1 MWKDNVHAI
10 IRIPFNCEEGVN
22 MNSSYNNSGNN
33 FYGPPITPRS
43 IPLCVIFYLITCGIY
58 GIYWM
63 IKLNDEVNE
72 LVRDSDA
79 PSGGIV
85 FLLSLVTCGIYGLYW
100 MYKMGER
107 CDQIKGNSAGYS
119 HILYLVLSLFGFSII
134 SYCLIQDTIN
144 QTV

>member
-1 MWKDNVHAI
+1 MKN
-10 IRIPFNCEEGVN
+10 
-22 MNSSYNNSGNN
+22 NSYNSGNN
-33 FYGPPITPRS
+33 YNSSGYSSGNNYYGPVITPRS
-43 IPLCVIFYLITCGIY
+43 IPLCLIFYFITCGIY

-63 IKLNDEVNE
+63 IKLNDEVNILAHE
-72 LVRDSDA
+72 TDA

-107 CDQIKGNSAGYS
+107 CDQIKGNPGGYS
-119 HILYLVLSLFGFSII
+119 NILYLLISLFGFGII

-144 QTV
+144 KAV